1 MYLKQLEMSG
11 FKSFMSKTRLDFEP
25 GMTSIVGPNGCGKSN
40 ISDALRWVLGEQSA
54 KALRGSKMED
64 VIFNGTDAR
73 KPLGMAEVSVTFTDC
88 EGSLGTDYHE
98 VTITRR
104 VFRSGEGQYFMNKT
118 PCRLKD
124 IKRLFMGTGVGTNTY
139 SMLEQGRIDQI
150 LSARPEDRRAV
161 FEEASGIT
169 KFKADKKEAM
179 RKLEQT
185 EANLLRLADV
195 IREVKRQIGSLQRQ
209 AGKARR
215 YKSLQEELQTLDL
228 YATRHRVQAF
238 DNDITEIENEAQALK
253 AKLTEAQ
260 AEIARAEADS
270 VALRAAQME
279 TQREIGTVLETG
291 VQARTQLD
299 HTRETIET
307 NGQRIAEYRTLA
319 QRDTHEIEEAQ
330 RQAEQKRETLTA
342 RDAELRE
349 ARQSHTAAEAELAA
363 NQKLYDQHREQ
374 MDAARATI
382 QQLREDTVGIESL
395 ASRLQN
401 ELVAIENRE
410 RSNVIRRER
419 LAAEKSQTARAAES
433 HQRRKGEMTAL
444 LQDMETGI
452 AGRRAE
458 LASAE
463 AAHRTAGDE
472 AETLQQALI
481 ELRSQRAANGA
492 RHDLLA
498 EDDAAAEDFPA
509 GSQLIL
515 DEANSL
521 GIDRSAVL
529 GPLANQLDTPAEYRK
544 ALEAALRAWL
554 DAVIVR
560 DSVAAVRVLQALDG
574 KQAGTAR
581 LLIADMPAAEGAIA
595 EEAAPAMTRLID
607 QVACG
612 ETVRPLLERLIG
624 NVVVVDALDQAAAGA
639 LPRGAIAVTRSGQLL
654 SALGAAELWMPDKA
668 VSNPLARSYAL
679 DEVRRAAAELNDR
692 IEQTEARLTQARAH
706 HRDLDE
712 AAADARTKLAEIERT
727 FAQREG
733 ESQVVIREAATARKR
748 LETVAYELDTL
759 IQEQDGGGS
768 EHDDIATRLEDVRR
782 QRQEAAEALQEQTR
796 ELRSREN
803 RSSEFH
809 ARLTDSRIRFAG
821 LKQKVEHLASQRSTL
836 AARIEEL
843 DAAIRGRSEG
853 IETYAAGIERLESEI
868 SGAKTRLDE
877 LEATVQTNMSK
888 ADSLRRNQE
897 KQGEALQQMEAV
909 LVDRRK
915 RADDIR
921 EAVSRFDIRRT
932 ETRMQ
937 RQNLLDRVTADYRIT
952 VTAIMTE
959 PTNEEPQEM
968 PPLEEA
974 ETRIAELRTKL
985 EAMGPVNLVAIEEYQ
1000 DLQERFAFLT
1010 EQEEDLVTSKQQL
1023 MDMIK
1028 KINVTTSAMFRE
1040 TFTKVNQ
1047 NFEDMFKR
1055 LFRGGSARLVLID
1068 EDDILESG
1076 IEIIARP
1083 PGKRLQ
1089 NVSLLSGGE
1098 RTLTAVSLLFA
1109 IYMIKPSPF
1118 CLLDELDAA
1127 LDDSNIGRFVTVLKD
1142 FLKQSQFV
1150 VITHNRQ
1157 TIAASDVLYGVT
1169 MQENGISNTVSMKFN
1184 EAAKH
1189 ADWVKPTTV
1198 EKTEAGRRKAEV
1210 SDA

>member
-1 MYLKQLEMSG
+1 
-11 FKSFMSKTRLDFEP
+11 MSKTKLDFEP
-25 GMTSIVGPNGCGKSN
+25 GMTAIVGPNGCGKSN
-40 ISDALRWVLGEQSA
+40 ISDAMRWVLGEQSA

-88 EGSLGTDYHE
+88 EEELGTDYHE
-98 VTITRR
+98 ITLTRR

-124 IKRLFMGTGVGTNTY
+124 IKRLFMGTGVGTSTY

-150 LSARPEDRRAV
+150 LSSRPEDRRAV

-185 EANLLRLADV
+185 EANLLRLSDV

-215 YKSLQEELQTLDL
+215 YKAFQEELQGLDL
-228 YATRHRVQAF
+228 YATRHRVHAF
-238 DNDITEIENEAQALK
+238 DNDIGEIDAEAEALK
-253 AKLTEAQ
+253 AKLGEAHV
-260 AEIARAEADS
+260 EIERVEADS
-270 VALRAAQME
+270 VALRAAQMD
-279 TQREIGTVLETG
+279 TQREIGTVLEAG

-299 HTRETIET
+299 HTREMIET
-307 NGQRIAEYRTLA
+307 NGQRIAEYRALS
-319 QRDTHEIEEAQ
+319 QRDTREIEEAQ
-330 RQAEQKRETLTA
+330 RQVEEKRAGLTGLETQFT
-342 RDAELRE
+342 E
-349 ARQSHTAAEAELAA
+349 AQQAHAAAETELGG
-363 NQKLYDQHREQ
+363 NQQAFDEHREQ
-374 MDAARATI
+374 MDAARTTI
-382 QQLREDTVGIESL
+382 QKLREDTVALEGL

-401 ELVAIENRE
+401 ELVEIETRE

-419 LAAEKSQTARAAES
+419 LTAEKSQVARAAES
-433 HQRRKGEMTAL
+433 HQRRQAEMTTL
-444 LQDMETGI
+444 LQDMQGGLERHRSDVAVTEQEHRA
-452 AGRRAE
+452 AGEKAD
-458 LASAE
+458 A
-463 AAHRTAGDE
+463 
-472 AETLQQALI
+472 LQHQLV
-481 ELRSQRAANGA
+481 ELRAQLAATGA
-492 RHDLLA
+492 RLDLLA
-498 EDDAAAEDFPA
+498 EDEAAAEDFPA
-509 GSQLIL
+509 GSQLVL
-515 DEANSL
+515 NEENPL
-521 GIDRSAVL
+521 GIDRGAVL
-529 GPLANQLDTPAEYRK
+529 GPLANQLDVSAEYRK

-560 DSVAAVRVLQALDG
+560 DPVTAVNVLQALDS
-574 KQAGTAR
+574 KAAGTAR
-581 LLIADMPAAEGAIA
+581 LLIADLPAELPVAVEGD
-595 EEAAPAMTRLID
+595 RLIEHIS
-607 QVACG
+607 CS
-612 ETVRPLLERLIG
+612 ETIRPLLERLIG
-624 NVVVVDALDQAAAGA
+624 NVLVVSSLEHAPA
-639 LPRGAIAVTRSGQLL
+639 LPHGATAVTLAGQLL
-654 SALGAAELWMPDKA
+654 SASGAAEIWMPDKS

-679 DEVRRAAAELNDR
+679 DEVRRAAAELTDR
-692 IEQTEARLTQARAH
+692 IGQTEAQLNDARAGQ
-706 HRDLDE
+706 RQ
-712 AAADARTKLAEIERT
+712 LAEAVAASRQQLAATERT
-727 FAQREG
+727 VAQKEG
-733 ESQVVIREAATARKR
+733 ESQVVIRESDAAGKR
-748 LETVAYELDTL
+748 LETVTYELETL
-759 IQEQDGGGS
+759 LKEQEGGGS
-768 EHDDIATRLEDVRR
+768 ERDGIVGRLDETRR
-782 QRQEAAEALQEQTR
+782 QREEAAAELQSQTR
-796 ELRSREN
+796 DLRARED
-803 RSSEFH
+803 RSGEFQ
-809 ARLTDSRIRFAG
+809 AKLTDSRIRFAG
-821 LKQKVEHLASQRSTL
+821 LKQKVEHLESQRATL
-836 AARIEEL
+836 VSRVEEL

-853 IETYAAGIERLESEI
+853 IHSYTSSIERLESEI
-868 SGAKTRLDE
+868 VSARDRLGE
-877 LEATVQTNMSK
+877 LESTVEANKTK

-897 KQGEALQQMEAV
+897 KQGEALQQMETV

-915 RADDIR
+915 KADEIR

-952 VTAIMTE
+952 AEDVMSE
-959 PTNEEPQEM
+959 PTDEEPEEM
-968 PPLEEA
+968 PPIEEA

-1010 EQEEDLVTSKQQL
+1010 EQEEDLVNSKQQL
-1023 MDMIK
+1023 MDLIK
-1028 KINVTTSAMFRE
+1028 KINITTSEMFRE
-1040 TFTKVNQ
+1040 TFAKVNE
-1047 NFEDMFKR
+1047 NFEEMFKR

-1142 FLKQSQFV
+1142 FLNQSQFV

-1169 MQENGISNTVSMKFN
+1169 MQEKGISNTVSMKFN
-1184 EAAKH
+1184 EAAEH
-1189 ADWVKPTTV
+1189 TDWVKPATV
-1198 EKTEAGRRKAEV
+1198 DK
-1210 SDA
+1210 